1 MKKNKDTILYLITIL
16 ASLAFL
22 FFGNQ
27 YAAKDL
33 ELYQNNDYEMVTVV
47 ARVNEVTD
55 RSTASEYDPDGNL
68 IYENT
73 EVSFSATVTEGETKG
88 QLLLGIQNIDPLL
101 NSNLAEVKAGDK
113 VLLLY
118 NEFYEKPTWEFMEFV
133 KIDKLYILGAL
144 FALALLIFGRIKGFN
159 TLISLT
165 FTCAGIFLVFIPS
178 ILSGKNIYVAAIV
191 ICLFTTVMTYLII
204 NGYNKK
210 TLAASLGCIGGLFA
224 AGSITLIMGKILALT
239 GFSSEESFYLT
250 FLSPDRPLD
259 LKAIIFAAI
268 LIGAMGAIMDV
279 AMSISSS
286 LQELNEQAGTSSS
299 SDLFR
304 SGMNIGRDIM
314 GTMVNT
320 LILAYIGSSLSVVL
334 LMFAYST
341 SLNTLLNSEKIVVEI
356 LQALVGSFG
365 VLFALPLTSIICAVL
380 YKGNGEKKIH
390 LSQGE

>member
-16 ASLAFL
+16 SSLAFL

-47 ARVNEVTD
+47 AKVNEVTD
-55 RSTASEYDPDGNL
+55 QTTTSEYDPDGNL

-88 QLLLGIQNIDPLL
+88 QLLLGIQNIDPIL
-101 NSNLAEVKAGDK
+101 NSNLAQVDAGDK

-118 NEFYEKPTWEFMEFV
+118 NDFYGEPIWEFIEFIKV
-133 KIDKLYILGAL
+133 DKLYVLGIL
-144 FALALLIFGRIKGFN
+144 FALALLLFGRAKGFN

-178 ILSGKNIYVAAIV
+178 ILTGKNIYVSAII
-191 ICLFTTVMTYLII
+191 ICLFTTVMTFLII

-210 TLAASLGCIGGLFA
+210 TLAASLGCIGGLFT
-224 AGSITLIMGKILALT
+224 AGALTLIMGKILTLT
-239 GFSSEESFYLT
+239 GYSSEESFYLT

>member
-1 MKKNKDTILYLITIL
+1 MKNYKDTILYLMTIL

-33 ELYQNNDYEMVTVV
+33 EFYQNNDYEMVTVV

-55 RSTASEYDPDGNL
+55 RSTISEYDPDGNL

-73 EVSFSATVTEGETKG
+73 EISFSATVTEGETKG
-88 QLLLGIQNIDPLL
+88 SLIFGIQNIDPLL
-101 NSNLAEVKAGDK
+101 NSNLSEVEAGDK

-118 NEFYEKPTWEFMEFV
+118 NEFYERPTWEFIEFV

-178 ILSGKNIYVAAIV
+178 ILTGKNIYVSAII
-191 ICLFTTVMTYLII
+191 ICLFTTVMTFLII

-210 TLAASLGCIGGLFA
+210 TLTASLGCIGGLFT
-224 AGSITLIMGKILALT
+224 AGAITLIMGRILALT
-239 GFSSEESFYLT
+239 GYSSEESFYLS

-286 LQELNEQAGTSSS
+286 LQELNEQAGASSS
-299 SDLFR
+299 SNLFR

-341 SLNTLLNSEKIVVEI
+341 SLNNLLNSEKIVVEI

-365 VLFALPLTSIICAVL
+365 VLFALPLTSMICAVL
-380 YKGNGEKKIH
+380 YKGNGENVERID
-390 LSQGE
+390 G

>member
-1 MKKNKDTILYLITIL
+1 MKERHNTLLYILTIL

-22 FFGNQ
+22 FVGNKI
-27 YAAKDL
+27 ATKDL
-33 ELYQNNDYEMVTVV
+33 TLYQNNDFTMVTVV
-47 ARVNEVTD
+47 AKVNEVTN
-55 RSTASEYDPDGNL
+55 RSTTSEYDPDGNL

-73 EVSFSATVTEGETKG
+73 EIAFNAAVTKGETKG
-88 QLLLGIQNIDPLL
+88 TLLSGIQNIDSML
-101 NSNLAEVKAGDK
+101 NRNLSEVEPGDK

-118 NEFYEKPTWEFMEFV
+118 NEFYEKPLWEFIEFI
-133 KIDKLYILGAL
+133 KIDKLYILGAF
-144 FALALLIFGRIKGFN
+144 FALTLLVFGSIKGFN
-159 TLISLT
+159 TMISLG

-178 ILSGKNIYVAAIV
+178 ILSGKNIYISSII
-191 ICLFTTVMTYLII
+191 ICVFTTIMTFLII

-210 TLAASLGCIGGLFA
+210 TLAASLGCIGGLFV
-224 AGSITLIMGKILALT
+224 AGSITLIMGKVLALT
-239 GFSSEESFYLT
+239 GYSSEESLYLT

-268 LIGAMGAIMDV
+268 LIGSMGAIMDV

-286 LQELNEQAGTSSS
+286 LQELKDQAGTSSP

-334 LMFAYST
+334 LMSAYST
-341 SLNTLLNSEKIVVEI
+341 SFNSLLNSEKIIVEI

-365 VLFALPLTSIICAVL
+365 VLFALPLTSIVCAVL
-380 YKGNGEKKIH
+380 YKGTVEQTQNMNP
-390 LSQGE
+390 

>member
-1 MKKNKDTILYLITIL
+1 M
-16 ASLAFL
+16 
-22 FFGNQ
+22 
-27 YAAKDL
+27 
-33 ELYQNNDYEMVTVV
+33 
-47 ARVNEVTD
+47 
-55 RSTASEYDPDGNL
+55 
-68 IYENT
+68 
-73 EVSFSATVTEGETKG
+73 
-88 QLLLGIQNIDPLL
+88 GIQNIDPML
-101 NSNLAEVKAGDK
+101 NSNLAQVEAGDK
-113 VLLLY
+113 VLLIY
-118 NEFYEKPTWEFMEFV
+118 NEFHDEPIWEFIEFI
-133 KIDKLYILGAL
+133 KIDKLYILGGL
-144 FALALLIFGRIKGFN
+144 FTLALLVFGRLKGFN

-165 FTCAGIFLVFIPS
+165 FTCAAIFLVFIPA
-178 ILSGKNIYVAAIV
+178 ILSGKNIYVSAIV

-210 TLAASLGCIGGLFA
+210 TLAASLGCIGGLFT
-224 AGSITLIMGKILALT
+224 AGAITLLMGRILALT
-239 GFSSEESFYLT
+239 GFSSEESLYLS

-286 LQELNEQAGTSSS
+286 LQELNEQAGSSSS

-365 VLFALPLTSIICAVL
+365 VLFALPLTSMICAIL
-380 YKGNGEKKIH
+380 YKSNEKTKKGRINH
-390 LSQGE
+390 E

>member
-1 MKKNKDTILYLITIL
+1 MKKPNETWLYIITVL
-16 ASLAFL
+16 VSLAFL
-22 FFGNQ
+22 FFGNKI
-27 YAAKDL
+27 ATKDL
-33 ELYQNNDYEMVTVV
+33 TLYQNKDFTMVTVE
-47 ARVNEVTD
+47 AEVKEITD
-55 RSTASEYDPDGNL
+55 RSTVSEHDPDGNL

-73 EVSFSATVTEGETKG
+73 EINFNAVVTEGDSKG
-88 QLLLGIQNIDPLL
+88 TLLSGVQNVDSML
-101 NSNLAEVKAGDK
+101 NSNLAEVAPGDH

-118 NEFYEKPTWEFMEFV
+118 NEFFEEPIWEFIEFI
-133 KIDKLYILGAL
+133 KIDQLTILGVL
-144 FALALLIFGRIKGFN
+144 FALALLVFGRIKGFN
-159 TLISLT
+159 TLISLA

-178 ILSGKNIYVAAIV
+178 ILSGMNIYISSIV
-191 ICLFTTVMTYLII
+191 ICIFTTVMTYLII

-210 TLAASLGCIGGLFA
+210 TLAATLGCIGGLFV
-224 AGSITLIMGKILALT
+224 AGTITLIMGKILSLT
-239 GFSSEESFYLT
+239 GFSSEESIYLT
-250 FLSPDRPLD
+250 FLSPDRPID

-286 LQELNEQAGTSSS
+286 LKELKDQAGTSSP

-334 LMFAYST
+334 LISAYST
-341 SLNTLLNSEKIVVEI
+341 SFSSLLNSEKIVVEI

-365 VLFALPLTSIICAVL
+365 VLFALPLTSIVCAIL
-380 YKGNGEKKIH
+380 YKETEKPVERIDA
-390 LSQGE
+390 